1 MKKTKIYLIYLVAI
15 TLGLVLTTA
24 CKKNKEEPPVIIISP
39 SQLQIIGNV
48 NDLVTF
54 QIQIKTNVKLSRF
67 IIKSQPDNQIP
78 TTLLDTSITTKGAS
92 FNYYYRLPENLAGKS
107 TTLSFKAVDENGL
120 TNENFRV
127 VYINP
132 LPVITPIALTE
143 TAGHRMYRFR
153 ASNFDAYNLET
164 NSGVFSMIADSTSRD
179 IQDLTDT
186 TNTTL
191 SRNWQSPAKGNFIL
205 YTGGT
210 GFDYANATDSTT
222 IGAYN
227 AGLKASLLFNLQ
239 VGDVIITK
247 LGSVSSNKYVVLRL
261 TNISDDV
268 GKNNDYY
275 EFSIKK

>member
-1 MKKTKIYLIYLVAI
+1 MTKSYKYFFPLVILAI
-15 TLGLVLTTA
+15 SVLGFVS
-24 CKKNKEEPPVIIISP
+24 CKKDKDPPVIIITP
-39 SQLQIIGNV
+39 SQLHIVGNV
-48 NDLVTF
+48 NDVVAF
-54 QIQIKTNVKLSRF
+54 KIEVKSNVRLSKF
-67 IIKSQPDNQIP
+67 VIKSQPEN
-78 TTLLDTSITTKGAS
+78 TTPILLLDTSITSKSST
-92 FNYYYRLPENLAGKS
+92 FNYYFKLPANLAGKS
-107 TTLSFKAVDENGL
+107 TNISFLAEDQNGL
-120 TNENFRV
+120 TSENFRV
-127 VYINP
+127 VFVNAP
-132 LPVITPIALTE
+132 PAITPKALTE

-153 ASNFDAYNLET
+153 STGFDAYNLET
-164 NSGVFSMIADSTSRD
+164 NAGVFSLIADSTARD
-179 IQDLTDT
+179 IQDLSDT

-227 AGLKASLLFNLQ
+227 AGLKTSLLFNLQ

-247 LGSVSSNKYVVLRL
+247 LGSVSTNKYVVLRL
-261 TNISDDV
+261 TNILDDV

>member
-1 MKKTKIYLIYLVAI
+1 MTKSFKYFFPLVILAI
-15 TLGLVLTTA
+15 SVLGFVS
-24 CKKNKEEPPVIIISP
+24 CKKDKDPPVIIITP
-39 SQLQIIGNV
+39 SQLHIVGNV

-54 QIQIKTNVKLSRF
+54 KIEIKTNVKLSRF
-67 IIKSQPDNQIP
+67 IIKSNPDNQIP
-78 TTLLDTSITTKGAS
+78 TTLLDTIINTKGAS
-92 FNYYYRLPENLAGKS
+92 FNYYYKLPESLAGKS
-107 TTLSFKAVDENGL
+107 TTITFKAVDENGL

-127 VYINP
+127 VNINA
-132 LPVITPIALTE
+132 LPAITPKALTE
-143 TAGHRMYRFR
+143 TTGHRMFRFR
-153 ASNFDAYNLET
+153 STGFDAYNLET
-164 NSGVFSMIADSTSRD
+164 NAGVFSLIADSTARD
-179 IQDLTDT
+179 IQDLSDT

-191 SRNWQSPAKGNFIL
+191 SKNWQSPAKGNFIL

-227 AGLKASLLFNLQ
+227 AGLKTSLLYNLQ

-261 TNISDDV
+261 TNILDDV